1 MKKAEKKLRE
11 AIKWIEENDV
21 LHATD
26 TWDLEA
32 YERCLAPW
40 WLSGGFLG
48 HGLQGE
54 PVALERLGRCS
65 WPKLC
70 NTLDFEVPP
79 FYSRA
84 PVLIT

>member
-1 MKKAEKKLRE
+1 MYLYVLLY
-11 AIKWIEENDV
+11 NV
-21 LHATD
+21 LHRISLKAI
-26 TWDLEA
+26 A
-32 YERCLAPW
+32 FRCLAPW

-70 NTLDFEVPP
+70 NKLDFEVL
-79 FYSRA
+79 FSR
-84 PVLIT
+84 LSLDFMSELYI